1 MYARFDVPTFVQYL
15 KDLHRYFGKVAAVT
29 AYMTSQYRPRR
40 VREFLRNNKD
50 IKKLD

>member
-1 MYARFDVPTFVQYL
+1 MGIDFPTAMSIV
-15 KDLHRYFGKVAAVT
+15 AVT
-29 AYMTSQYRPRR
+29 AYRTSQYRPRR